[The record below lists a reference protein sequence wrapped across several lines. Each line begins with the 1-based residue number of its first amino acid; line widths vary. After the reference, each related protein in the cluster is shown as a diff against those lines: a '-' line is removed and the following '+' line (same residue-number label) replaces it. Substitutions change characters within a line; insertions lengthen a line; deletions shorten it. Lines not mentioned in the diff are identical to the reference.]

1 MNQWVLI
8 LVAAILLLH
17 ILNGRRRGLVKTV
30 FSLFSVIVAM
40 VVTATVAPML
50 SKQLQNNETVYVFV
64 EDKVTA
70 SLDVYIEDME
80 ESSVAVQNEVIQGL
94 PLPEAVKDMLVE
106 NKNAEVYQAM
116 AVEGLRDY
124 VIKYITGVV
133 INAGSFI
140 VVFIVVNIA
149 IRILAV
155 LLDIISKL
163 PVLNTLN
170 KTGGAVIGFLQGMLV
185 IWLLCIVLM
194 AFSSTELAKDVYAQ
208 INASKI
214 LTYIYDNNLLLET
227 VINAVKILK

>member
-8 LVAAILLLH
+8 LVAIILLVH
-17 ILNGRRRGLVKTV
+17 ILNGRRKGLVKTV
-30 FSLFSVIVAM
+30 FSLFSAIVAI
-40 VVTATVAPML
+40 VVTATVAPMI
-50 SKQLQNNETVYVFV
+50 SKQLQSNETVYAFV
-64 EDKVTA
+64 EEKVA
-70 SLDVYIEDME
+70 VSLGNYIEDLE

-94 PLPEAVKDMLVE
+94 PLPAAIKDMLVE
-106 NKNAEVYQAM
+106 NKNTEVYQAM

-124 VIKYITGVV
+124 VIKYVTGVV
-133 INAGSFI
+133 INAGAFI

-170 KTGGAVIGFLQGMLV
+170 KTGGAVVGFLQGMLV
-185 IWLLCIVLM
+185 IWILCIVLM
-194 AFSSTELAKDVYAQ
+194 AFSSTDIAKDIYAQ
-208 INASKI
+208 INESKL

>member
-17 ILNGRRRGLVKTV
+17 ILNGRRRGLIKTV

-40 VVTATVAPML
+40 VVTATVAPMI
-50 SKQLQNNETVYVFV
+50 SKQLQNNETVYAFV

-194 AFSSTELAKDVYAQ
+194 AFSSTELAQDVYGQ

>member
-194 AFSSTELAKDVYAQ
+194 AFSSTELAQDVYGQ